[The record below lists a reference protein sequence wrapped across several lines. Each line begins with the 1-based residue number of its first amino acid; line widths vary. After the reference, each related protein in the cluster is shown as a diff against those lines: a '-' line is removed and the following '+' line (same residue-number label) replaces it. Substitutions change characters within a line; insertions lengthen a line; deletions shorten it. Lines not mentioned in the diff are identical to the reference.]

1 MRDFKDQTPS
11 FAENVPI
18 YLKFQYDFN
27 LVSTKPPP
35 TVEFSTAVGNDA
47 KLEKE
52 DLLTEGY
59 SNHNHFIRAQLMD
72 DKITT
77 TDQPAIVVVQDQGGQ
92 PEQCYKDCD
101 PESEFKISYFAVACV
116 VGVFMVCCSIAL
128 VVYCLLSCCNGCKSG
143 SQTSSDRDPDECNE
157 LELCLEDYAKNHSRD
172 SACRCHCSLTD
183 TNQLDIIASLHSRC
197 EQLSKKISQVV
208 TELSQENVFE
218 KQAPF
223 DKLRNF
229 VRQVSLEMLHPRPVD
244 IFFVLS
250 RADQSRDKILSIGS
264 PEERVLCQASRLP
277 GEPGRPPLA
286 PRYFARPKRANNSF
300 KRETIQRTRYKAIT
314 NFTGIPVLG
323 RFEKLGL
330 EQVSVGEGEGGVMLL
345 QAGGEEATGGLSI
358 KDDFIPGRLDPC
370 RQRTASHLRHTLLS
384 NFLAIGRRI

>member
-1 MRDFKDQTPS
+1 MNNSIKTIVESSLPVVSEIDGIISFPPFNFSLNLNSSDAPYFILDTYILAVRCASFTPMTPEQVSEMSNELIGRLKSKVMPFVPIRNFEKAHKNMMSMVLNMPGKVKSSLDGQESSKDPGRDAIDMRDFKDQTPS

-52 DLLTEGY
+52 ELLTEGY

-101 PESEFKISYFAVACV
+101 PESESKISYFAVACV

-229 VRQVSLEMLHPRPVD
+229 VRQVSLEMVNEEEMLQKLIKLQESKMKLH
-244 IFFVLS
+244 
-250 RADQSRDKILSIGS
+250 AMK
-264 PEERVLCQASRLP
+264 
-277 GEPGRPPLA
+277 
-286 PRYFARPKRANNSF
+286 
-300 KRETIQRTRYKAIT
+300 
-314 NFTGIPVLG
+314 
-323 RFEKLGL
+323 
-330 EQVSVGEGEGGVMLL
+330 
-345 QAGGEEATGGLSI
+345 
-358 KDDFIPGRLDPC
+358 
-370 RQRTASHLRHTLLS
+370 
-384 NFLAIGRRI
+384 